1 MWRGMLVITIPMNGN
16 LAMIVCGTDVIF
28 LGLNLRHHIFVMNS
42 MLYIDLHY
50 MHI

>member
-1 MWRGMLVITIPMNGN
+1 MERYVGDYSSNGWKLSN
-16 LAMIVCGTDVIF
+16 MIVCGTDVIF